1 MPIPSREN
9 IHLPVLKVINDAG
22 GSVRPSEAISKVME
36 LYPAMT
42 DVDKASRTPNG
53 QNRINLRI
61 RWARKDLVLDGYVDG
76 STYGIWKIT
85 DKGRKYLE
93 ENWSAW
99 VAKYAELP
107 ENGQAQMSAPVSATV
122 AITPSWVQSD
132 SDVAARVVSPSEMIQ
147 SLQQQIS
154 QSTQSELLQRLRN
167 LAPSAFEQL
176 VAEVLEKLGY
186 GSLEDKSIIVT
197 GRSGD
202 GGIDGVCSFD
212 RLGLIKVKF
221 QAKRYAENNH
231 ISRDTLSSFIG
242 SLDERGYGVF
252 VTTSDFTRDA
262 VNWLGH
268 RAERI
273 RLINGRELARIMAES
288 GLGVRKRTIEISDD
302 IDEDYFNDLA

>member
-1 MPIPSREN
+1 M
-9 IHLPVLKVINDAG
+9 LKVINDAG
-22 GSVRPSEAISKVME
+22 GSIRPSDAISKVME
-36 LYPAMT
+36 LYQAMT

-61 RWARKDLVLDGYVDG
+61 RWARKDLVLDGYIDG
-76 STYGIWKIT
+76 STYGIWEIT
-85 DKGRKYLE
+85 DKGRQYLK
-93 ENWSAW
+93 ENWTTWTAQY
-99 VAKYAELP
+99 VELP
-107 ENGQAQMSAPVSATV
+107 ENRTGQILSPANETSPAIGTTIKSKSEV
-122 AITPSWVQSD
+122 AEL
-132 SDVAARVVSPSEMIQ
+132 SPSEMIQ

-154 QSTQSELLQRLRN
+154 QSTQSELLQKLRS
-167 LAPSAFEQL
+167 LAPPAFEQV

-186 GSLEDKSIIVT
+186 GNLEDKSIVVT

-231 ISRDTLSSFIG
+231 ISRDMLSSFVG

-273 RLINGRELARIMAES
+273 RLINGKELARMMAES
-288 GLGVRKRTIEISDD
+288 GLGVRKRTLEIADD
-302 IDEDYFNDLA
+302 IDEDYFNDLS